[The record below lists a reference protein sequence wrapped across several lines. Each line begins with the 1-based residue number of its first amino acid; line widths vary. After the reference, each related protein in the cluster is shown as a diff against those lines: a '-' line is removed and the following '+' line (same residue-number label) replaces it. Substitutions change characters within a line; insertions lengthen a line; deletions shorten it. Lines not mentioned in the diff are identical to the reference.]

1 MAKQLAKNYK
11 FKELKTYTSRDWLVQ
26 QKKYRQVFID
36 VDTDW
41 VYGELS
47 IYNLLFDEEEWT
59 CKMKFEGY
67 KKKEGGKDEQLF
79 SYENEQTIKTDQNI
93 YYYRDGWGNK
103 DKTYWK
109 KGEYYWVAYID
120 GEKVATSSFY
130 VEDQGLVTK
139 NDNPYFTINN
149 IKFFPGGYNV
159 PAFSDRKY
167 YTQFIGPETE
177 YLYSEINIDNKLD
190 KPWWCELQLNY
201 YDDAGRLKGLSTELV
216 KVTDSTA
223 SIDFGWGNA
232 SKNTWSPGEY
242 TLEVIFMEVLIAV
255 VPFTIGDTWI
265 EGEPEVSAVSVHGG
279 VLTQE
284 QKMDEKSLE
293 ELIVELNSLIGL
305 SEIKTQVTDYIDYLK
320 FEQIRKDKGL
330 QAQDKINLHA
340 VLTGN
345 PGTGKTTV
353 AKKLG
358 KIYKAMGLLTRGHV
372 HEVDRADLVGEYIGQ
387 TAPKVKKEIE
397 KARGG
402 ILFIDEAYSLHRE
415 DTKNDFGQEVIEIL
429 LKEMSDG
436 PGNIAIVAA
445 GYPEEMSGFINSN
458 PGLKSRFAHY
468 FKFPDYLPTELMDI
482 AELGLKSRALEMEE
496 DAKGYLFTKLTQA
509 FRGRDKSFGNARY
522 VLSIVDEAKMNMALR
537 LVKRKDTEQLDDTIL
552 STINLE
558 DVQKIFLSNQQ
569 KNLSL
574 QIDQALLREAL
585 DELESLIGMENIK
598 TEVQDLVKLVK
609 YYREIGKDVLN
620 QFVLHTVFTGNPGT
634 GKTTVARIFAKL
646 FKALAII
653 ERGHLVECDRDDLV
667 SGYTGQTAI
676 KTTQTIDRAMG
687 GVLFIDEAYS
697 LVQGANDNYGMEAI
711 NTLLKRM
718 EDDSKEFIVIAAGYP
733 DNMEQFL
740 KTNPGL
746 KSRFEKTMNF
756 EDYTPEEMLSIADMM
771 FKKED
776 LIIDESARQEVYNYL
791 KAIHANRD
799 KYFGNAREVRKMVQE
814 VVRDHNLRMA
824 DLSSDQRSMEM
835 ITTITPEDLDHIRK
849 QEKLDQNDG
858 GRPLGFQIGR

>member
-1 MAKQLAKNYK
+1 MAKKLAKNYK
-11 FKELKTYTSRDWLVQ
+11 HKELKTYTSRDWLVQ
-26 QKKYRQVFID
+26 NKKYRKVFID
-36 VDTDW
+36 EDTDW
-41 VYGELS
+41 IYGELS
-47 IYNLLFDEEEWT
+47 FYNLLFDEEEWK
-59 CKMKFEGY
+59 CKIKYEGY
-67 KKKEGGKDEQLF
+67 KKKAKGKDEQMF
-79 SYENEQTIKTDQNI
+79 SYENEHTIKIDQNI
-93 YYYRDGWGNK
+93 FYYRDGWGNK

-109 KGEYYWVAYID
+109 QGEYYWVAYID
-120 GEKVATSSFY
+120 GEKVATSNFY

-139 NDNPYFTINN
+139 DENPYFSLNSV
-149 IKFFPGGYNV
+149 KFFPGGYDV

-167 YTQFIGPETE
+167 YTQFVGTETE

-190 KPWWCELQLNY
+190 KSWWCELQLNY
-201 YDDAGRLKGLSTELV
+201 YDEAGRLKGLSTELV
-216 KVTDSTA
+216 QVKDNTA
-223 SIDFGWGNA
+223 SVEFGWGNK
-232 SKNTWSPGEY
+232 SKSTWGPGEY
-242 TLEVIFMEVLIAV
+242 TLEVIFMETLIAV
-255 VPFTIGDTWI
+255 VPFSVGDVWVDGTPDLSAGAIMSGTI
-265 EGEPEVSAVSVHGG
+265 
-279 VLTQE
+279 TQD

-293 ELIVELNSLIGL
+293 ELILELNSLIGL
-305 SEIKTQVTDYIDYLK
+305 SGIKKQVTDYIDYLK

-330 QAQDKINLHA
+330 QAQDKVKLHA

-372 HEVDRADLVGEYIGQ
+372 HEVDRADLVGEFIGQ

-415 DTKNDFGQEVIEIL
+415 DSKNDYGQEVIEIL

-436 PGNIAIVAA
+436 AGNLAVIVA
-445 GYPEEMSGFINSN
+445 GYPDEMSGFINSN

-468 FKFPDYLPTELMDI
+468 FNFPDYLPTELMEI
-482 AELGLKSRALEMEE
+482 AELGLKNRALQMD
-496 DAKGYLFTKLTQA
+496 DAAKEFLFTKLTQA

-522 VLSIVDEAKMNMALR
+522 VLSIIDEGKMNMALR
-537 LVKRKDTEQLDDTIL
+537 LVKRKDTEELEDEIL
-552 STINLE
+552 STIALE

-667 SGYTGQTAI
+667 AGFSGQTAI

-697 LVQGANDNYGMEAI
+697 LVQGNNDAFGMEAI

-718 EDDSKEFIVIAAGYP
+718 EDDSKEFILIAAGYP
-733 DNMEQFL
+733 DNMSEFL

-746 KSRFEKTMNF
+746 RSRFEKTLHF
-756 EDYTPEEMLSIADMM
+756 EDYSPDEMLLIADMM

-776 LIIDESARQEVYNYL
+776 LTIDQPARQEVFNYL
-791 KAIHANRD
+791 KAIHSTRD

-814 VVRDHNLRMA
+814 IVRDHNLRMA
-824 DLSSDQRSMEM
+824 DLTSDQRTMEM
-835 ITTITPEDLDHIRK
+835 ITTITQEDLEHIRKHEDLDHN
-849 QEKLDQNDG
+849 EG
-858 GRPLGFQIGR
+858 GRPLGFQIGG